1 VPSLL
6 NMISNADSSTKMNSG
21 QAQSLAADS
30 AANSAARREEPVF
43 RFTDGDT
50 LSDQDQEFA
59 NQTTLPQLFEGHVLR
74 PVNASP
80 LPLARRTPDWFT
92 LTLVFVVLSFTWI
105 RVFYAKIFK
114 QLISAFFSNSI
125 SNQVVRDENI
135 LVQRAS
141 ILMSFVFYLTAS
153 LFIYQVSVYY
163 NWDYPFLGEGFL
175 RFLVV
180 CLIVAFAYS
189 FKMVL
194 LKALGEVFE
203 LDRPVASYIFNIF
216 LINNM
221 LGLILIPVVVITA
234 FVVTYSTGLIIQ
246 AGVALVII
254 AFIYRLVRAFTIWM
268 TLPGVSLFY
277 LILYFCTL
285 EIAPLVIIV
294 KLARG

>member
-1 VPSLL
+1 MQLPDTSMPLE
-6 NMISNADSSTKMNSG
+6 S
-21 QAQSLAADS
+21 
-30 AANSAARREEPVF
+30 PVF
-43 RFTDGDT
+43 RFNDGEAGT
-50 LSDQDQEFA
+50 GSEIGYT
-59 NQTTLPQLFEGHVLR
+59 NPNSVPSLFQGHALQ
-74 PVNASP
+74 PVNSNPIP
-80 LPLARRTPDWFT
+80 LPRRTPDWFT
-92 LTLVFVVLSFTWI
+92 LTLIFVIIAFAWI
-105 RVFYAKIFK
+105 RVFYSKIFK
-114 QLISAFFSNSI
+114 QLINAFFSNSI

-141 ILMSFVFYLTAS
+141 ILMSFVFYLTGS
-153 LFIYQVSVYY
+153 LFIYQVSVFF

-194 LKALGEVFE
+194 LKAMGEVFE

-221 LGLILIPVVVITA
+221 LGLILIPVVVAIA
-234 FVVTYSTGLIIQ
+234 FVVTYSTGIAIYT
-246 AGVALVII
+246 GVALVII
-254 AFIYRLVRAFTIWM
+254 AFIYRLVRAFNIWM
-268 TLPGVSLFY
+268 TLPGVSIFY

-294 KLARG
+294 KLAMG